1 MRLLVELAINGILMG
16 SIYGL
21 IALGLTL
28 IFGIMK
34 VINFAHGSFLMVGM
48 FATYWMCTLTG
59 LDPYVSLLIVVPF
72 CFCLGY
78 LVQNFLIKPVFK
90 KEIKV
95 REPIGVL
102 LLTSGLWMFMDN
114 TTLAIFGASYRTV
127 KTPYAQVSYQLGDIL
142 LSAPQLYAFIG
153 TIIATFCMYVFLRR
167 TSLGKAIR
175 ATGQDRNTAELM
187 GVNTYRIY
195 NIAFGVGIALT
206 GLAGGLLTPFF
217 YIYPTVGFS
226 FDIKAF
232 IIVVLGGLG
241 SIPGAILGGIIIG
254 LIESVAAQF
263 MTSTLTIVLAYV
275 VFLLVLLFK
284 PEGLFGFK
292 GEW

>member
-1 MRLLVELAINGILMG
+1 MRLLVELMINGILMG
-16 SIYGL
+16 SVYGL

-34 VINFAHGSFLMVGM
+34 VINFAHGSFLMLGM
-48 FATYWMCTLTG
+48 FATYWVCSLTG
-59 LDPYVSLLIVVPF
+59 LNPYAGFFITVPL
-72 CFCLGY
+72 CFCIGY
-78 LVQNFLIKPVFK
+78 AIQNFLIKPVFR
-90 KEIKV
+90 KEMSV

-114 TTLAIFGASYRTV
+114 SALAIFGASYRTL
-127 KTPYAQVSYQLGDIL
+127 KTPYGQLSYQLGDIL
-142 LSAPQLYAFIG
+142 INAPQLYAFAG
-153 TIIATFCMYVFLRR
+153 TAIATLLMYIFLRK

-187 GVNTYRIY
+187 GVNTFRIY
-195 NIAFGVGIALT
+195 NIAFGLGIALT

-217 YIYPTVGFS
+217 YVYPTVGFS

-241 SIPGAILGGIIIG
+241 SVPGAILGGLIIG
-254 LIESVAAQF
+254 IIESVAAQF
-263 MTSTLTIVLAYV
+263 MTSSLTIAVAYIA
-275 VFLLVLLFK
+275 FLLVLLFK